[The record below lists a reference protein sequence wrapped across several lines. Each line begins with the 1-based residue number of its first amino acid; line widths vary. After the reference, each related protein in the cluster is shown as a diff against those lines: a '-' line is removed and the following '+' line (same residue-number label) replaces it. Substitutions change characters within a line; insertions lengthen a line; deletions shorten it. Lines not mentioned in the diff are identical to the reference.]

1 MIRQKMTNVL
11 IKIRVDFNGNRLGEP
26 EIIEIIPG
34 DGQGQLNKAAR
45 IYARMIKNELAA
57 AVEETN
63 LKAQKSERKSC

>member
-34 DGQGQLNKAAR
+34 DPQGQLNKAAR

-63 LKAQKSERKSC
+63 SEDQKSERKSC